1 MLNGLDWMRCCGV
14 RSGKARGPTVVK
26 DSRVTAAAVVDSYD
40 LGETIEEIVYSFEL
54 DPEDIR
60 KVIAFADEH
69 NPLQRFA

>member
-1 MLNGLDWMRCCGV
+1 
-14 RSGKARGPTVVK
+14 VK